1 MPASINVMPRH
12 NGGPVVRGLHEARR
26 DEVLAESIYRPFF
39 KAGIVLVLTLG
50 AAWGAL
56 LLLRIAVLGSF
67 TAVGLQEVN
76 AHGHAQIFGWVG
88 LFVMGFAYQMFP
100 RFKQTTLAHP
110 RLAYASFGLMV
121 TGIVLRS
128 GLQPLVGHTPWAL
141 GPAVFGSALEI
152 VSAVLFLYVMV
163 RTFRQSLNPTAS
175 YEYYLYVALAWFFV
189 QTLYDTV
196 YFLATASAA
205 DRDALLALTATWQ
218 APLRELQIHGFAMLM
233 IFGVS
238 QRILPGAYGF
248 RAVPARRSVVL
259 LALMTLGLMGQCV
272 GFVLMRTAGHAWA
285 GLWYPSVVMMAGA
298 AMTLALSLGVF
309 SPVRTSDRSLK
320 FIRTA
325 YGWLFVSLLML
336 VLLPGYQFGL
346 LKALAPGSHAA
357 EIGFSHAYY
366 GAIRHAITVGFIS
379 LMIVG
384 VSAKVV
390 PNLKGLKL
398 DTLPALWMP
407 FLLINAG
414 CFLRVSMQTFTDFH
428 AGAFPITGV
437 SGLLEVTGLAFW
449 GAHLW
454 RVMGRRERVEPATT
468 HVGGAA
474 RLGV

>member
-1 MPASINVMPRH
+1 MSSSLGVVPRH
-12 NGGPVVRGLHEARR
+12 DAGLGAQRLSDATR
-26 DEVLAESIYRPFF
+26 DDVLAASIYRPFF

-56 LLLRIAVLGSF
+56 LLVRIAALGSF

-110 RLAYASFGLMV
+110 RLAYMSFGLMV

-128 GLQPLVGHTPWAL
+128 GFQPLVGHVPSAL
-141 GPAVFGSALEI
+141 GPAAFGSVLEI
-152 VSAVLFLYVMV
+152 AAAVLFLYVMV
-163 RTFRQSLNPTAS
+163 KTFTSSLNPTAS
-175 YEYYLYVALAWFFV
+175 YEYYLYMALAWFFV
-189 QTLYDTV
+189 QTLYDTA
-196 YFLATASAA
+196 YFLATALAPH
-205 DRDALLALTATWQ
+205 REALLALTATWQ

-248 RAVPARRSVVL
+248 RAVSQRRSLVL
-259 LALMTLGLMGQCV
+259 LGLMTLGLMGQCV

-285 GLWYPSVVMMAGA
+285 ALWYPSVVVMAVA
-298 AMTLALSLGVF
+298 AMVLALSLGVF

-320 FIRTA
+320 FIRAA

-336 VLLPGYQFGL
+336 ILLPGYQFGL
-346 LKALAPGSHAA
+346 LKAFAPGSQAA

-366 GAIRHAITVGFIS
+366 GAIRHTITVGFIS

-390 PNLKGLKL
+390 PNLRGVAL
-398 DTLPALWMP
+398 DTLPALWLP
-407 FLLINAG
+407 FLLINVG
-414 CFLRVSMQTFTDFH
+414 CFLRVSMQTLTDFH
-428 AGAFPITGV
+428 AAAFPITGI
-437 SGLLEVTGLAFW
+437 SGVLEVTGLAFW

-454 RVMGRRERVEPATT
+454 RAMGRGAPAPLKTQ
-468 HVGGAA
+468 
-474 RLGV
+474 RC